1 MPLATVSAVTARAAA
16 LAPGADPH
24 AIARLPADQQVKA
37 AAGQFEAILVR
48 QFLEKSV
55 GNLLG
60 GGSDG
65 AGSNVYGYLLTD
77 TLANQLTAGGG
88 LGLGKVLE
96 RQLAPHGAT
105 AAVNSPEQA
114 KP

>member
-1 MPLATVSAVTARAAA
+1 MAIETVSSVTARAAA
-16 LAPGADPH
+16 LAPGADPR

-60 GGSDG
+60 GGADG
-65 AGSNVYGYLLTD
+65 AGANVYGYLLTD
-77 TLANQLTAGGG
+77 TLATQLTAGGG

-96 RQLAPHGAT
+96 RQLAPRGP
-105 AAVNSPEQA
+105 AAAENQSEHANP
-114 KP
+114 